1 MQTGIFPSSHKH
13 AIVLPRIKKTTLD
26 PDSLTSYRPISNL
39 SFISKVVERVVA
51 RRLMSH
57 ITTHS
62 LLPSRQSAYRR
73 FHSTETVVDSVHNEL
88 VHSIDDGRVTALVLL
103 DLSSAFDTVDH
114 SILLSTLSRR
124 FAVTD
129 TSLDWFQSYCC
140 GRSQSVSYA
149 GVSTTASALDCSV
162 PQGSALG
169 PLKFICY
176 TEDVSNVFR
185 RHGVKFHLFADDK
198 QVYVS
203 GHVSDVNAIRQQL
216 SDCAADIAA
225 WCSSRRLQ
233 LNTSKTELIWF
244 GSRTNL
250 LKLSDHDLT
259 ITVTSDTIQPV
270 NSVRDLGVKL
280 DSELSMKQQVSNI
293 TRACFYHLRRLRQIR
308 CRAGYEVTVR
318 LVLALIISRLD
329 YCNAMLAGLPASTIE
344 PLQRVQ
350 NAAVRLILQ
359 LGPKDHVT
367 QGLHQ
372 LHWLPIRYRI
382 TFKLCVLMYTAHC
395 GSSPTYITDM
405 ICSRQLSTLRQ
416 GLRSAATS
424 NYVEPRLRTKFGERA
439 FSFAG
444 PHAWNQLPTSLRA
457 TPHLNSFKK
466 QLKTHLF
473 NIAFSH

>member
-1 MQTGIFPSSHKH
+1 
-13 AIVLPRIKKTTLD
+13 
-26 PDSLTSYRPISNL
+26 
-39 SFISKVVERVVA
+39 
-51 RRLMSH
+51 
-57 ITTHS
+57 
-62 LLPSRQSAYRR
+62 
-73 FHSTETVVDSVHNEL
+73 
-88 VHSIDDGRVTALVLL
+88 
-103 DLSSAFDTVDH
+103 
-114 SILLSTLSRR
+114 
-124 FAVTD
+124 
-129 TSLDWFQSYCC
+129 
-140 GRSQSVSYA
+140 
-149 GVSTTASALDCSV
+149 
-162 PQGSALG
+162 
-169 PLKFICY
+169 
-176 TEDVSNVFR
+176 
-185 RHGVKFHLFADDK
+185 
-198 QVYVS
+198 
-203 GHVSDVNAIRQQL
+203 
-216 SDCAADIAA
+216 
-225 WCSSRRLQ
+225 
-233 LNTSKTELIWF
+233 
-244 GSRTNL
+244 
-250 LKLSDHDLT
+250 
-259 ITVTSDTIQPV
+259 
-270 NSVRDLGVKL
+270 
-280 DSELSMKQQVSNI
+280 MKQQVSNI
-293 TRACFYHLRRLRQIR
+293 TRACFYHPRRLRQIR